1 MKKIIQYYGLLV
13 SNKFLF
19 LALDSFESSHPI
31 EVPVSNPSEIDEI
44 FDLISYNKGSSVIR
58 MLFNWIGE
66 DAFKKGMNK
75 YLLQNAFG
83 NAKTE
88 DLWMALEFGAE
99 G

>member
-1 MKKIIQYYGLLV
+1 
-13 SNKFLF
+13 
-19 LALDSFESSHPI
+19 
-31 EVPVSNPSEIDEI
+31 
-44 FDLISYNKGSSVIR
+44 

-75 YLLQNAFG
+75 YLEQNAFG

-99 G
+99 GKCL